1 MEQVT
6 NTNTNTDV
14 EIVEADNALVAAFSN
29 PTGNALYCSR
39 KIESMADK
47 AALYNAINSP
57 DVQISDHVNQVIVMQ
72 DVIVQQVQVSRR
84 DAAGR
89 ETGEVVTAPRVTIVD
104 VEGHT
109 YSCVSVGIYNAL
121 RNLCSI
127 FGAPSWPDGLPVV
140 VRQINRGSNRI
151 LTLDAA
157 L

>member
-6 NTNTNTDV
+6 TNNTTDV
-14 EIVEADNALVAAFSN
+14 EIIESDNALVAAFSN
-29 PTGNALYCSR
+29 SSGNGLYCSR

-57 DVQISDHVNQVIVMQ
+57 DVQISDHIGQVIVMQ
-72 DVIVQQVQVSRR
+72 DVIIQQVQINRR
-84 DAAGR
+84 DASGR
-89 ETGEVVTAPRVTIVD
+89 ETGEIVPAPRVTIID

-121 RNLCSI
+121 CNLKSI

>member
-1 MEQVT
+1 MEQVN
-6 NTNTNTDV
+6 NTNNTDV
-14 EIVEADNALVAAFSN
+14 EVIESDNALVAAFSN
-29 PTGNALYCSR
+29 PTGNALYSSR

-47 AALYNAINSP
+47 AALYNAINNP

-72 DVIVQQVQVSRR
+72 DVIIQQVQISRR
-84 DAAGR
+84 DASGH

-121 RNLCSI
+121 CNLKSI

>member
-6 NTNTNTDV
+6 NTDV
-14 EIVEADNALVAAFSN
+14 EVVEANNALVAAFIN
-29 PTGNALYCSR
+29 PTCNALYCSR

-72 DVIVQQVQVSRR
+72 DVIVQQVPIRRR

-109 YSCVSVGIYNAL
+109 YSCVSVGVYNAL
-121 RNLCSI
+121 LNLSSI
-127 FGAPSWPDGLPVV
+127 FGAPSWPEGLPVV